1 LYISYYFIKSV
12 NFMADIIQLLP
23 DSVANQIAAGE
34 VIQRPASVVKE
45 LTENAVDAHADSITV
60 NIKDAGKTLIQI
72 MDNGTGMSETDARLA
87 FERHSTSKIQNA
99 DDLFA
104 IKTMGFRGE
113 ALASVAAIAHI
124 ELKTKQAQQ
133 EIGTKIQIEGS
144 ELVSQEPTSCSTG
157 TSFAIKNLFYNVPA
171 RRKFLK
177 SNTAEFGHIINEFQ
191 RIALA
196 NPQIE
201 FKLYHNDSE
210 VYILPKSNIRQR
222 VITIFGKKTNQNL
235 IPLET
240 TTSIVTI
247 KGFIGKPENAKKK
260 SGEQFFFINK
270 RYMKNPYLNKAILNA
285 YEQIL
290 PPETLPS
297 YFLYLEADP
306 STIDVN
312 IHPTKTEIKF
322 ENQQAIW
329 QILHA
334 SVKESLGRNN
344 IVPSIDFDQEQSFD
358 IPVMSK
364 NTKINRPTIELD
376 PTFNPFNDTTFAD
389 KGQKS
394 AKHSLEKD
402 NLTNWE
408 NLYEGFEK
416 EHNQD
421 NDFSFVSNLDTQSSI
436 TENTADENVFHFKNK
451 FILTPVKSGLMII
464 DQKKAHERI
473 LFEKFMHSLQT
484 DTAVT
489 QKSLFPKTIELDAK
503 DHQLLLS
510 LKDEMAALGF
520 DIEDFGRNTI
530 VVNGMPYD
538 TGKQEPEQIIDKFLN
553 QYLSGET
560 DIKRQTKE
568 SIAKALARAS
578 AISASQPLTTK
589 EMREIIDLL
598 FAYEQPNYS
607 PFGKK
612 IVTIIKTEEIEK
624 RF

>member
-1 LYISYYFIKSV
+1 
-12 NFMADIIQLLP
+12 MADIIQLLS

-45 LTENAVDAHADSITV
+45 LVENAVDAGADMVTV
-60 NIKDAGKTLIQI
+60 NIKDAGKTLIQVI
-72 MDNGTGMSETDARLA
+72 DNGIGMSETDARLA
-87 FERHSTSKIQNA
+87 FERHSTSKIKNA

-104 IKTMGFRGE
+104 ITTMGFRGE
-113 ALASVAAIAHI
+113 ALASMAAIAHI
-124 ELKTKQAQQ
+124 ELKSKQVNQ
-133 EIGTKIQIEGS
+133 EIGTQIQIEGS
-144 ELVSQEPTSCSTG
+144 KLISQEPTSCAAGS
-157 TSFAIKNLFYNVPA
+157 SFAIKNLFYNVPA

-191 RIALA
+191 RIGLSH
-196 NPQIE
+196 PDIE

-222 VITIFGKKTNQNL
+222 IVNVIGKKINQNL

-240 TTSIVTI
+240 KTSIVTI
-247 KGFIGKPENAKKK
+247 KGFIGKPENARKKT
-260 SGEQFFFINK
+260 GEQFFFINN
-270 RYMKNPYLNKAILNA
+270 RYMRNPYLNKAIMNA

-290 PPETLPS
+290 PPDTVPS

-334 SVKESLGRNN
+334 SVKETLGKNN

-358 IPVMSK
+358 IPVISK
-364 NTKINRPTIELD
+364 DTKINTPKID
-376 PTFNPFNDTTFAD
+376 VDHTFNPFNDNKFSN

-402 NLTNWE
+402 NLTNWK
-408 NLYEGFEK
+408 NLYQGFENEK
-416 EHNQD
+416 QPDDE
-421 NDFSFVSNLDTQSSI
+421 FSFISNLESQSGISDK
-436 TENTADENVFHFKNK
+436 NQGENVFHFKSK
-451 FILTPVKSGLMII
+451 YILTPVKSGLMII
-464 DQKKAHERI
+464 EQKKAHERI
-473 LFEKFMHSLQT
+473 LFEKFMQSLQSN
-484 DTAVT
+484 TAVS

-503 DHQLLLS
+503 DHHFLLS
-510 LKDEMAALGF
+510 IKDEMAALGF
-520 DIEDFGRNTI
+520 DIEDFGGNAI
-530 VVNGMPYD
+530 IVNGMPD
-538 TGKQEPEQIIDKFLN
+538 DSSNQEPEQIIDKFLN
-553 QYLSGET
+553 EYLNSEI
-560 DIKRQTKE
+560 DTKSKAKE
-568 SIAKALARAS
+568 MIAKSLAKAS
-578 AISASQPLTTK
+578 AISSNQPLNNE
-589 EMREIIDLL
+589 EMRQIIDLL
-598 FAYEQPNYS
+598 FACQQPNYS

>member
-1 LYISYYFIKSV
+1 
-12 NFMADIIQLLP
+12 MADIIQLLP

-45 LTENAVDAHADSITV
+45 LAENAVDAQADRITV

-72 MDNGTGMSETDARLA
+72 IDNGTGMSETDARLA

-113 ALASVAAIAHI
+113 ALASIAAIAHV
-124 ELKTKQAQQ
+124 ELKTKQARQ
-133 EIGTKIQIEGS
+133 EIGTHIQIEGS
-144 ELVSQEPTSCSTG
+144 KVISQEPTSCITG
-157 TSFAIKNLFYNVPA
+157 SNFAIKNLFYNVPA

-191 RIALA
+191 RVALA
-196 NPQIE
+196 NPDIE
-201 FKLYHNDSE
+201 FKLYHNESE

-222 VITIFGKKTNQNL
+222 IVSIYGKKINHNL

-240 TTSIVTI
+240 NTSIVSI

-260 SGEQFFFINK
+260 PGEQFFFINN
-270 RYMKNPYLNKAILNA
+270 RYMRNPYLNKAILNA

-290 PPETLPS
+290 PPDTIPS

-306 STIDVN
+306 ATIDVN

-334 SVKESLGRNN
+334 SVKESLGKNN

-358 IPVMSK
+358 IPVISK
-364 NTKINRPTIELD
+364 DTQINTPRIDVD
-376 PTFNPFNDTTFAD
+376 PTFNPFKNNKFTS

-394 AKHSLEKD
+394 TKFSLEKD

-408 NLYEGFEK
+408 NLYQGFEK
-416 EHNQD
+416 ENKPD
-421 NDFSFVSNLDTQSSI
+421 DEFSVLSNLGTQTTI
-436 TENTADENVFHFKNK
+436 NDNKQGENVFHFKNK
-451 FILTPVKSGLMII
+451 YILTPVKSGLMII

-473 LFEKFMHSLQT
+473 LFEKFMHSLKT
-484 DTAVT
+484 NMAVT
-489 QKSLFPKTIELDAK
+489 QKTLFPKTIELDAK
-503 DHQLLLS
+503 DHELLLS
-510 LKDEMAALGF
+510 LKDEMTALGF
-520 DIEDFGRNTI
+520 DMDDFGGHAVI
-530 VVNGMPYD
+530 VNGMPAD
-538 TGKQEPEQIIDKFLN
+538 SGNQEPAQIIDKFLN
-553 QYLSGET
+553 EYLSGET
-560 DIKRQTKE
+560 DSKQLAKE
-568 SIAKALARAS
+568 SIAKALAKAS
-578 AISASQPLTTK
+578 AISSNQPLTPE
-589 EMREIIDLL
+589 EMREMIDLL
-598 FAYEQPNYS
+598 FACEQPNYS

-612 IVTIIKTEEIEK
+612 IVTIIQTEEIEK

>member
-1 LYISYYFIKSV
+1 
-12 NFMADIIQLLP
+12 MADIIQLLP

-45 LTENAVDAHADSITV
+45 LAENAVDAQANRITV

-72 MDNGTGMSETDARLA
+72 IDNGTGMSETDARLA

-113 ALASVAAIAHI
+113 ALASIAAIAHV
-124 ELKTKQAQQ
+124 ELKTKQARQ
-133 EIGTKIQIEGS
+133 EIGTHIQIEGS
-144 ELVSQEPTSCSTG
+144 KVVSQEPTSCTTG
-157 TSFAIKNLFYNVPA
+157 SNLAIKNLFYNVPA

-191 RIALA
+191 RVALA
-196 NPQIE
+196 NPDIE
-201 FKLYHNDSE
+201 FKLYHNESE
-210 VYILPKSNIRQR
+210 VYILPKSNIHQR
-222 VITIFGKKTNQNL
+222 IVSIYGKKINHNL

-240 TTSIVTI
+240 NTSIVSI

-260 SGEQFFFINK
+260 PGEQFFFINN
-270 RYMKNPYLNKAILNA
+270 RYMRNPYLNKAILNA

-290 PPETLPS
+290 PPDTIPS

-306 STIDVN
+306 ATIDVN

-334 SVKESLGRNN
+334 SVKESLGKNN

-358 IPVMSK
+358 IPVISK
-364 NTKINRPTIELD
+364 DTQINTPKIDVD
-376 PTFNPFNDTTFAD
+376 PTFNPFKNNKFTS

-394 AKHSLEKD
+394 TKFSLEKD
-402 NLTNWE
+402 NLTNWK
-408 NLYEGFEK
+408 NLYQGFEK
-416 EHNQD
+416 ENKPD
-421 NDFSFVSNLDTQSSI
+421 DEFSVLSNLDTQTTI
-436 TENTADENVFHFKNK
+436 NDNKQGENVFHFKNK
-451 FILTPVKSGLMII
+451 YILTPVKSGLMII

-473 LFEKFMHSLQT
+473 LFEKFMHSLKT
-484 DTAVT
+484 NMAVT
-489 QKSLFPKTIELDAK
+489 QKTLFPKTIELDAK
-503 DHQLLLS
+503 DHELLLN
-510 LKDEMAALGF
+510 LKDEMTALGF
-520 DIEDFGRNTI
+520 DMDDFGGHAVI
-530 VVNGMPYD
+530 VNGMPAD
-538 TGKQEPEQIIDKFLN
+538 SGNQEPAQIIDEFLN
-553 QYLSGET
+553 EYLSGET
-560 DIKRQTKE
+560 DSKQLAKK
-568 SIAKALARAS
+568 SIAKALAKAS
-578 AISASQPLTTK
+578 AISSNQPLTPE
-589 EMREIIDLL
+589 EMREMIDLL
-598 FAYEQPNYS
+598 FACEQPNYS

>member
-1 LYISYYFIKSV
+1 
-12 NFMADIIQLLP
+12 MADIIQLLP

-45 LTENAVDAHADSITV
+45 LVENAVDAAADRITV

-72 MDNGTGMSETDARLA
+72 IDNGVGMTETDARLA
-87 FERHSTSKIQNA
+87 FERHATSKIQHA

-113 ALASVAAIAHI
+113 ALASVAAIAHV
-124 ELKTKQAQQ
+124 ELKTKQAHQ
-133 EIGTKIQIEGS
+133 EIGTLIQIEGS
-144 ELVSQEPTSCSTG
+144 TLICQEPASCITG
-157 TSFAIKNLFYNVPA
+157 SNFAIKNLFYNVPA

-196 NPQIE
+196 NPGIE

-210 VYILPKSNIRQR
+210 VYLLPKSNIRQR
-222 VITIFGKKTNQNL
+222 IVNLFGKKINQNL

-240 TTSIVTI
+240 KTSIVTI

-260 SGEQFFFINK
+260 PGEQFFFINT

-290 PPETLPS
+290 PPDTIPS

-306 STIDVN
+306 ATIDVN

-334 SVKESLGRNN
+334 SVKESLGKNN
-344 IVPSIDFDQEQSFD
+344 IVPSIDFNQEESFD

-364 NTKINRPTIELD
+364 DTKISTPKIEVD
-376 PTFNPFNDTTFAD
+376 PTYNPFNNDFTH

-394 AKHSLEKD
+394 AKQSLEKD
-402 NLTNWE
+402 NLTHWE
-408 NLYEGFEK
+408 TLYQDFEK
-416 EHNQD
+416 NNQQD
-421 NDFSFVSNLDTQSSI
+421 SDFSFVSKLDTQSSF
-436 TENTADENVFHFKNK
+436 TENTRDENVFHFKNK
-451 FILTPVKSGLMII
+451 YILTPIKSGLMII

-473 LFEKFMHSLQT
+473 LFEKFLQSLQS

-503 DHQLLLS
+503 DHQLLLN
-510 LKDEMAALGF
+510 LKDEMTALGF
-520 DIEDFGRNTI
+520 DIDDFGGYAI
-530 VVNGMPYD
+530 VVNGMPAD
-538 TGKQEPEQIIDKFLN
+538 AANQEPEQIIDKFLHE
-553 QYLSGET
+553 YLNGET
-560 DIKRQTKE
+560 DIKQKNRE
-568 SIAKALARAS
+568 SIARALAKAS
-578 AISASQPLTTK
+578 AISSNQPLTSQ
-589 EMREIIDLL
+589 EMREIIDML
-598 FAYEQPNYS
+598 FACEQPNYS

-612 IVTIIKTEEIEK
+612 IVTIIQTEEIEK

>member
-1 LYISYYFIKSV
+1 
-12 NFMADIIQLLP
+12 MADIIQLLP

-45 LTENAVDAHADSITV
+45 LAENAVDAQADRITV

-72 MDNGTGMSETDARLA
+72 IDNGTGMSETDARLA

-113 ALASVAAIAHI
+113 ALASIAAIAHV
-124 ELKTKQAQQ
+124 ELKTKQARQ
-133 EIGTKIQIEGS
+133 EIGTHIQIEGS
-144 ELVSQEPTSCSTG
+144 KVISQEPTSCTTG
-157 TSFAIKNLFYNVPA
+157 SNFAIKNLFYNVPA

-191 RIALA
+191 RVALA
-196 NPQIE
+196 NPDIE
-201 FKLYHNDSE
+201 FKLYHNESE

-222 VITIFGKKTNQNL
+222 IVSIYGKKINHNL

-240 TTSIVTI
+240 NTSIVSI

-260 SGEQFFFINK
+260 PGEQFFFINN
-270 RYMKNPYLNKAILNA
+270 RYMRNPYLNKAILNA

-290 PPETLPS
+290 PPDTIPS

-306 STIDVN
+306 ATIDVN

-334 SVKESLGRNN
+334 SVKESLGKNN

-358 IPVMSK
+358 IPVISK
-364 NTKINRPTIELD
+364 DTQINTPRIDVD
-376 PTFNPFNDTTFAD
+376 PTFNPFKNNKFTS

-394 AKHSLEKD
+394 TKFSLEKD

-408 NLYEGFEK
+408 NLYQGFEK
-416 EHNQD
+416 ENKPD
-421 NDFSFVSNLDTQSSI
+421 DEFSVLSNLGTQTTI
-436 TENTADENVFHFKNK
+436 NDNKQGENVFHFKNK
-451 FILTPVKSGLMII
+451 YILTPVKSGLMII

-473 LFEKFMHSLQT
+473 LFEKFMHSLKT
-484 DTAVT
+484 NMAVT
-489 QKSLFPKTIELDAK
+489 QKTLFPKTIELDAK
-503 DHQLLLS
+503 DHELLLS
-510 LKDEMAALGF
+510 LKDEMTALGF
-520 DIEDFGRNTI
+520 DMDDFGGHAVI
-530 VVNGMPYD
+530 VNGMPAD
-538 TGKQEPEQIIDKFLN
+538 SGNQEPAQIIDKFLN
-553 QYLSGET
+553 EYLSGET
-560 DIKRQTKE
+560 DSKQLAKE
-568 SIAKALARAS
+568 SIAKALAKAS
-578 AISASQPLTTK
+578 AISSNQPLTPE
-589 EMREIIDLL
+589 EMREMIDLL
-598 FAYEQPNYS
+598 FACEQPNYS

-612 IVTIIKTEEIEK
+612 IVTIIQTEEIEK